1 MAIQRRNVEFRRLND
16 LELEEWSKLP
26 SSVLSDVMNRFQAI
40 GGKIRPVRQGTRCV
54 GQARTVLAM
63 VADSSIVHVA
73 CSLLEPGDV
82 LVMNVGGYIDRACW
96 GGIATRAAMKRGARG
111 LVTDGAT
118 RDVDE
123 IRELGF
129 PVYCAAA
136 VPSGPHKGH
145 GGIID
150 GPIALND
157 VTVSA
162 GDIVVGDDDG
172 VSIVPLARSE
182 EVMAAAHAQLA
193 KEASWLDVIEKG
205 GSMAEVLGLTYE
217 TIA

>member
-1 MAIQRRNVEFRRLND
+1 MLIQRRKTDFRRLS
-16 LELEEWSKLP
+16 EQEIAEWSTLP
-26 SSVLSDVMNRFQAI
+26 SSVVSDVMNRFQAV
-40 GGKIRPVRQGTRCV
+40 GGKIKPVKQGTRCV

-63 VADSSIVHVA
+63 VADSSTVHVA

-96 GGIATRAAMKRGARG
+96 GGIATRTAMRRGARG
-111 LVTDGAT
+111 MVTDGAT
-118 RDVDE
+118 RDVEE

-150 GPIALND
+150 DTIAFND
-157 VTVSA
+157 ATVSP

-172 VSIVPLARSE
+172 LSFIPLGRAAEVLSAAR
-182 EVMAAAHAQLA
+182 AQLA
-193 KEASWLDVIEKG
+193 KEASWIEMIENG

-217 TIA
+217 TIS